1 MGNDFQSDR
10 NKIGKRDLSGSNE
23 FPYFKGYCDDYLE
36 VGLTNGKGF
45 LERFGVSKSLDG
57 TIDVSPLET

>member
-1 MGNDFQSDR
+1 MIFKVIGIRSVSVTLSYSYGNDYSE
-10 NKIGKRDLSGSNE
+10 NGLS
-23 FPYFKGYCDDYLE
+23 
-36 VGLTNGKGF
+36 NGKGF